1 MPDSEYK
8 TYKQIAGTREGEIYV
23 PAGTRE
29 RGIYVPKNR
38 KKDGVNQ
45 MRIKISRRTWLAA
58 LPGALALLCLILWLP
73 GAASAVTMEK
83 TISSGESIAV
93 LDLDVSGHGTVSNQI
108 IVTTLGDGT
117 SFDIA
122 YAAGKAEKPTAQYY
136 LQRDTSL
143 STEPTTALIQAT
155 DRPNQGLLAWIKV
168 TSGSVKLTVSSSDS
182 QARLTPVH
190 ATISPLAVDKIEK
203 GNGRNL
209 KIVNANLSSIPVV
222 LCGTSGTQIKRQLES
237 NRYEIYTFTGSTLTR
252 ITYIDEKKTNRQHFS
267 YDTTMTMNGSRYF
280 CTHLQ
285 IELSPVSTSGVF
297 ETKMGNTGYAVMNGW
312 LDYQCAPSNLHV
324 WDDIDDSSWRHPGD
338 PGDWGAFDYTILD
351 WDSTD
356 QNEVITATPVIS
368 PEGGVYEEPQTVT
381 ISCDTDGAQIHYT
394 TDGSEPTAESPVYSE
409 PITVNET
416 MTISAVAMKDGLYN
430 SAVAVS
436 VYDYEGPVSE
446 EISSGLAGSGTEAD
460 PYRISSTEDWN
471 YLSNY
476 VNNYE
481 SYETAPVIDF
491 GYLLLTK
498 NITVSTMVGGRMKK
512 DGSTVTR
519 IFKGHFDGGGH
530 TLTFRHT
537 VTDDYCA
544 PFGYVSNT
552 TIKNLRVDG
561 TINNDGGYT
570 YIAGLSNLT
579 FDSQIINCVS
589 SIQINSGGN
598 SGFNSSFV
606 SKAPGSELIG
616 CVFDGSI
623 TGTGRN
629 ITGFALTGA
638 TCRDCMFDAA
648 ELQAG
653 KNTKNFSY
661 SGDNL
666 TNCYYTWSLDE
677 GENQGNYALAV
688 TGDGA
693 VDLDF
698 GEGTVYNVSGITAYA
713 TGLKYGDVFY
723 AGAGEEVALGLHCEV
738 PEGFKAV
745 YTASAG
751 TLTETDGGWTL
762 TMPDE
767 GDVTISASVIPA
779 LGSGTQADPWRIT
792 AGMPLTS
799 MRSGWYEVNGSVV
812 CSERIAVSGSVDLI
826 LGAGASLTALQGINV
841 STGNSLTISGS
852 GTLNAIG
859 CRGCAGI
866 GGGIDESC
874 GAVTI
879 NSGTVN
885 ATGSV
890 WGAGIGGG
898 KGGGNGGNITIN
910 GGNVTSQCYD
920 PDNAEVGLAAGI
932 GGGDTGSGGM
942 ILITGG
948 TVYARGNR
956 GSAGIGGGG
965 YGSGGTIT
973 ITGGT
978 VTAVGASY
986 PNGRSG
992 AGIGAGRVRNSATS
1006 GDSGNITITG
1016 GTVVAVGG
1024 DNAQAIGLSS
1034 EVAANDSGTLTL
1046 GDGLRVTAGSSESTA
1061 VVAAGNLV
1069 TACRSAWVK
1078 IEVGET
1084 VPPFGEP
1091 DFTLPAG
1098 LSEIGEEAFEG
1109 IAAMTVIVIPDS
1121 CRAIGEHAFRDCTN
1135 LYQVRIPADCA
1146 IGTDAF
1152 DGCTTVYIYGTSGSP
1167 AHAYCLD
1174 PQHANCVFVSETQN

>member
-8 TYKQIAGTREGEIYV
+8 SYKQIAGTREGEIYV

-29 RGIYVPKNR
+29 RGIYVQNNR
-38 KKDGVNQ
+38 KKDGVNE
-45 MRIKISRRTWLAA
+45 MRIKIGRRTWLAA
-58 LPGALALLCLILWLP
+58 LPGALALLCLFLWLP
-73 GAASAVTMEK
+73 GAASALTLEK
-83 TISSGESIAV
+83 TISSGNRIAV
-93 LDLDVSGHGTVSNQI
+93 LDMDVSAHGTVSNQI
-108 IVTTLGDGT
+108 VVTTLSDAT
-117 SFDIA
+117 RYDIV
-122 YAAGKAEKPTAQYY
+122 YAAGKAEKPTARFY
-136 LQRDTSL
+136 LRGRKSFTS
-143 STEPTTALIQAT
+143 EPTTALIQTT
-155 DRPNQGLLAWIKV
+155 DRPNQGLLVWIEV
-168 TSGSVKLTVSSSDS
+168 ISGSVQLSISSSDS
-182 QARLTPVH
+182 QVRLTPVR
-190 ATISPLAVDKIEK
+190 TTTSPLHFQQVAK
-203 GNGRNL
+203 GKVINMMIG
-209 KIVNANLSSIPVV
+209 NASFSSIPAVM
-222 LCGTSGTQIKRQLES
+222 CGTIGTQIKRQLGS
-237 NRYEIYTFTGSTLTR
+237 DKYELYRFYGAKLTKY
-252 ITYIDEKKTNRQHFS
+252 TYINGTKAAVTDYPYESSIMDGGWQFFCS
-267 YDTTMTMNGSRYF
+267 YIPF
-280 CTHLQ
+280 
-285 IELSPVSTSGVF
+285 ELSPVSTSGAF
-297 ETKMGNTGYAVMNGW
+297 MTKLGRGGFAFPAGW
-312 LDYQCAPSNLHV
+312 LDYQWNYTV
-324 WDDIDDSSWRHPGD
+324 FDTWDHAENSWYSENAG
-338 PGDWGAFDYTILD
+338 FEYTIQD
-351 WDSTD
+351 WDATNL
-356 QNEVITATPVIS
+356 NETIAVTPVIS
-368 PEGGVYEEPQTVT
+368 PEGGVYEEPLTVM
-381 ISCDTDGAQIHYT
+381 ISCATDGAQIHYT
-394 TDGSEPTAESPVYSE
+394 TDGNEPTAASPVYSG
-409 PITVNET
+409 PISVDET
-416 MTISAVAMKDGLYN
+416 MTISAVAMKEGLYN
-430 SAVAVS
+430 SSVAVS
-436 VYDYEGPVSE
+436 FYDFDGSE
-446 EISSGLAGSGTEAD
+446 SGVSSGLAGSGTEAD
-460 PYRISSTEDWN
+460 PYRISSAADWN

-476 VNNYE
+476 VNNFE
-481 SYETAPVIDF
+481 SDKRSAAVDC
-491 GYLLLTK
+491 GYLLLTRD
-498 NITVSTMVGGRMKK
+498 ITVSTIVGDKRRE
-512 DGSTVTR
+512 DGYYITR
-519 IFKGHFDGGGH
+519 KFTGHFDGGGH
-530 TLTFRHT
+530 TLTFIHT
-537 VTDDYCA
+537 AEKDYCA
-544 PFGYVSNT
+544 PFSFISNA
-552 TIKNLRVDG
+552 TIENLCVAG
-561 TINNDGGYT
+561 TINNSGNYDH
-570 YIAGLSNLT
+570 IAGLCADPSGVR
-579 FDSQIINCVS
+579 IINCVS
-589 SIQINSGGN
+589 SIQIEGGYL
-598 SGFNSSFV
+598 GQLVDGIASSA
-606 SKAPGSELIG
+606 SSSTEIIG

-623 TGTGRN
+623 TGTGRFYS
-629 ITGFALTGA
+629 GFAWHA
-638 TCRDCMFDAA
+638 TCRDCIFDAA
-648 ELQAG
+648 ELQG
-653 KNTKNFSY
+653 REGIYNFM
-661 SGDNL
+661 SGDNSI
-666 TNCYYTWSLDE
+666 TNCYYTWSLAE
-677 GENQGNYALAV
+677 GEGTNQGKSALAV
-688 TGDGA
+688 TGDGSA
-693 VDLDF
+693 DLDF
-698 GEGTVYNVSGITAYA
+698 GEGTFYNVSGITAYP
-713 TGLKYGDVFY
+713 TGLKYGDTFY
-723 AGAGEEVALGLHCEV
+723 AGAGEEVALGLHCEA

-799 MRSGWYEVNGSVV
+799 MRSGWYEVTGSVV

-910 GGNVTSQCYD
+910 GGNVTAQCYD

-1121 CRAIGEHAFRDCTN
+1121 CRTIGEHAFRDCTN

-1152 DGCTTVYIYGTSGSP
+1152 DGCTTVYIYGTAGSP
-1167 AHAYCLD
+1167 AHAYCQD

>member
-1 MPDSEYK
+1 
-8 TYKQIAGTREGEIYV
+8 
-23 PAGTRE
+23 
-29 RGIYVPKNR
+29 
-38 KKDGVNQ
+38 
-45 MRIKISRRTWLAA
+45 MRIKIGRRTWLAA
-58 LPGALALLCLILWLP
+58 LPGALALLCLFLWLP
-73 GAASAVTMEK
+73 GAASALTLEK
-83 TISSGESIAV
+83 TISSGKCIAV
-93 LDLDVSGHGTVSNQI
+93 LDMDVSAHGTVSNQI
-108 IVTTLGDGT
+108 VVTTLNDAT
-117 SFDIA
+117 RYDIV
-122 YAAGKAEKPTAQYY
+122 YAAGKAEKPTARFY
-136 LQRDTSL
+136 LRGRNSFTS
-143 STEPTTALIQAT
+143 EPTTALIQTT
-155 DRPNQGLLAWIKV
+155 DRPNQGLLVWIEV
-168 TSGSVKLTVSSSDS
+168 ISGSVQLSISSSDS
-182 QARLTPVH
+182 QVRLTPVR
-190 ATISPLAVDKIEK
+190 TTTSPLHFQQVSKGKVINMKI
-203 GNGRNL
+203 GN
-209 KIVNANLSSIPVV
+209 ASFSSIPAV
-222 LCGTSGTQIKRQLES
+222 LCGTIGTQIKRQLGS
-237 NRYEIYTFTGSTLTR
+237 DKYELYKFTGPKL
-252 ITYIDEKKTNRQHFS
+252 IKYTYIDGIKKAETDYPYESTISSGDWQFFCS
-267 YDTTMTMNGSRYF
+267 YIPF
-280 CTHLQ
+280 
-285 IELSPVSTSGVF
+285 ELSPVSTSGAF
-297 ETKMGNTGYAVMNGW
+297 MTKLGRGGFAFPAGW
-312 LDYQCAPSNLHV
+312 LDYQWNYTV
-324 WDDIDDSSWRHPGD
+324 FDTWDHEENSWYSENAG
-338 PGDWGAFDYTILD
+338 FEYTIQD
-351 WDSTD
+351 WDATNL
-356 QNEVITATPVIS
+356 NETIAATPVIS
-368 PEGGVYEEPQTVT
+368 PEGGVYEEPLTVT
-381 ISCDTDGAQIHYT
+381 ISCATDGAQIHYT
-394 TDGSEPTAESPVYSE
+394 TDGSEPTAASPVYSG
-409 PITVNET
+409 PIPVDET
-416 MTISAVAMKDGLYN
+416 MTISAVAMKEGLYN
-430 SAVAVS
+430 SSVTVS
-436 VYDYEGPVSE
+436 IYDFEGPVSE

-460 PYRISSTEDWN
+460 PYLISSAADWN
-471 YLSNY
+471 YLANY
-476 VNNYE
+476 VNNFE
-481 SYETAPVIDF
+481 SDQRAAVVDC
-491 GYLLLTK
+491 GYLLLTR
-498 NITVSTMVGGRMKK
+498 NITVSTMVGRMSN
-512 DGSTVTR
+512 DSSITTR
-519 IFKGHFDGGGH
+519 KFTGHFDGGGH

-537 VTDDYCA
+537 ATADYCA
-544 PFGYVSNT
+544 PFGYVINS
-552 TIKNLRVDG
+552 TIENLHVTGSIYIDSSEYD
-561 TINNDGGYT
+561 N
-570 YIAGLSNLT
+570 IAGVCARAERSR
-579 FDSQIINCVS
+579 IINCVS
-589 SIQINSGGN
+589 SIQIDTVLYKSDYLCGIAAY
-598 SGFNSSFV
+598 
-606 SKAPGSELIG
+606 APHTEIIG

-623 TGTGRN
+623 TGNGSSN
-629 ITGFALTGA
+629 SGFARTSA
-638 TCRDCMFDAA
+638 TCRDCVFDAA
-648 ELQAG
+648 ELQG
-653 KNTKNFSY
+653 RSDMTNFSKY
-661 SGDNL
+661 GDDI
-666 TNCYYTWSLDE
+666 TNCYYTWSLD
-677 GENQGNYALAV
+677 GGTNQGNYALAV
-688 TGDGA
+688 TGDGSA
-693 VDLDF
+693 DLDF
-698 GEGTVYNVSGITAYA
+698 GEGTVYDVSGITAYP
-713 TGLKYGDVFY
+713 TGLKYGDTFY
-723 AGAGEEVALGLHCEV
+723 AGAGEEVALGLHCEA
-738 PEGFKAV
+738 PEGFRAV

-762 TMPDE
+762 TMPEE

-799 MRSGWYEVNGSVV
+799 MRSGWYEVTGSVV
-812 CSERIAVSGSVDLI
+812 CSERIAVSGNVDLI

-910 GGNVTSQCYD
+910 GGNVTAQCYD

-1091 DFTLPAG
+1091 DFTLPTG

-1121 CRAIGEHAFRDCTN
+1121 CRAIGDHAFRDCTN

-1152 DGCTTVYIYGTSGSP
+1152 DGCTTVYIYGTAGSP
-1167 AHAYCLD
+1167 AHAYCQD